1 MVMHTPCN
9 LKEKFT
15 SRIVTNSVA
24 EADVSAVRSPATL
37 FSIFF
42 WGVQKNTT
50 LLIAGTLERFQSH
63 VGGHGSRQGKDRDL
77 ALCFISCTRYQLY
90 SLKAVC
96 AHRTLPPVFYYS
108 LSALPLPPLLIYNE
122 HETSTAIYLTSCT
135 INQVNKVPSRTKH
148 ISARKLIKTFSDF
161 NLFCYCWLHFFPPLI
176 CKTTEPVG
184 YLPLK

>member
-1 MVMHTPCN
+1 MKQNVQKVRVVSNLKAMFLFNLIVKSVTFSLFCSFLFSMLLGTSDVVMHAPCN

-24 EADVSAVRSPATL
+24 EADVSAVKSPATL

-63 VGGHGSRQGKDRDL
+63 VGGHGSRQGKDRDV

-96 AHRTLPPVFYYS
+96 AHRTLPPVF
-108 LSALPLPPLLIYNE
+108 
-122 HETSTAIYLTSCT
+122 
-135 INQVNKVPSRTKH
+135 
-148 ISARKLIKTFSDF
+148 
-161 NLFCYCWLHFFPPLI
+161 
-176 CKTTEPVG
+176 
-184 YLPLK
+184 

>member
-1 MVMHTPCN
+1 MKQSVQKVRVVSNLKAMFLFNLIVKSVTFSLFCSFLLSLLLGTSDVVMYTLCN

-37 FSIFF
+37 FSIFCS
-42 WGVQKNTT
+42 VQKNTT

-63 VGGHGSRQGKDRDL
+63 VGGHGSRQSKDRDL

-96 AHRTLPPVFYYS
+96 AHTTLPPVF
-108 LSALPLPPLLIYNE
+108 
-122 HETSTAIYLTSCT
+122 
-135 INQVNKVPSRTKH
+135 
-148 ISARKLIKTFSDF
+148 
-161 NLFCYCWLHFFPPLI
+161 
-176 CKTTEPVG
+176 
-184 YLPLK
+184 